1 MENEDIGFWLFMPSW
16 NKDHLSDMPCNLN
29 QIILGLYSS
38 TELPCLPFLPK
49 PLNFPPIIFCY
60 WNWCLSVSL
69 CHLLVWVRG
78 SNSYWTM
85 GRMCHW
91 SWDSLSL
98 TKFKQLSTLFF
109 HGCWPFY
116 IKIFH
121 ADWCRVN
128 PK

>member
-1 MENEDIGFWLFMPSW
+1 METEDIGFWLFMPSW

-38 TELPCLPFLPK
+38 TKLPCIPFLPK

-78 SNSYWTM
+78 SNMQLLDEGINVSLVP
-85 GRMCHW
+85 GFPQPHLIQAIVNPIL
-91 SWDSLSL
+91 SWMLTVLYQNLSR
-98 TKFKQLSTLFF
+98 
-109 HGCWPFY
+109 
-116 IKIFH
+116 
-121 ADWCRVN
+121 WCRVN